1 VEIFTRQVFT
11 EPTGDAKPM
20 RFKGYVIPEYFKAY
34 FYVVDN
40 DGIKVTSKNFT
51 QFNTWTIELLLK
63 VTKAETVDIVQQTM
77 RGSKP
82 HKGHNI
88 FHYPTLPI
96 NPSEFGSIKARHFN
110 ELQANRVRLVSIAVQ
125 VAIQSNVYKKT
136 KAGGHS
142 WTLNDKVDI
151 AESELNRINTEVV
164 EFSYSKLDGTFYE
177 TFAERY
183 RKAVSDGDKTPIK
196 TLQGLH
202 YPDKSLKHVQYY
214 ATTCRKKGLLPKAE
228 QGKNSP
234 VRKINQT
241 KGKAN
246 AKRKKK

>member
-1 VEIFTRQVFT
+1 MEIFTRQVFT
-11 EPTGDAKPM
+11 EPTGGAKPM
-20 RFKGYVIPEYFKAY
+20 RFKGYAIPEYFKAY
-34 FYVVDN
+34 FYVIDN

-51 QFNTWTIELLLK
+51 QFHTWTIELLLK

-82 HKGHNI
+82 YKGHNI
-88 FHYPTLPI
+88 FHYPTPPI

-125 VAIQSNVYKKT
+125 VAIQSIVYEKT
-136 KAGGHS
+136 KAGGHG

-151 AESELNRINTEVV
+151 TENELNRINAEVV
-164 EFSYSKLDGTFYE
+164 DFSYSKLDGTFYQ
-177 TFAERY
+177 TFADRY
-183 RKAVSDGDKTPIK
+183 RKLISEGDKTPIK
-196 TLQGLH
+196 TLRLM
-202 YPDKSLKHVQYY
+202 YYSDKSAKHVQSY
-214 ATTCRKKGLLPKAE
+214 ATTCRKKGLLPIAE
-228 QGKNSP
+228 EGKNSP
-234 VRKINQT
+234 VRKTNQT